1 MKSWKDLSSMF
12 GNVLRYEILSLK
24 IRPLR
29 LLKSFRFLFCLWI
42 LPFLFLS
49 CAGTG
54 SKAPLGRSGVL
65 DASSW
70 DFRKNG
76 SLTLRGEWMFHW
88 GGWKYLSEEGD
99 SKPNQLRS
107 GEIVYVPSTWNGG
120 SRAGKGF
127 GSYILEV
134 KLPDQVQRLGLIL
147 PDQSSSYELFL
158 NGKPVLNSGEILRNE
173 DFSLKEVKE
182 GIRPLFF
189 EFESSGKNLEIVL
202 QIANE
207 DLRLGGFW
215 SPIILG
221 DADSLRSDWNR
232 SLRLDSFLVGGL
244 FIMAFLHLSFF
255 LMRKKETQSL
265 YFGLFC
271 LLMGFRSL
279 FPGNRLILEYTDFLN
294 YETIIRVEYLTFYL
308 SVPIFLNYI
317 LSLYPRDL
325 KRIFVDILW
334 WISSVASAIVLLFPM
349 KVFTYTIPIYYLNAF
364 FAGSL
369 GLYTL
374 IRAVRKKREGAI
386 ILLTG
391 FLFIYLAMINDLL
404 YVSYFLE
411 TGYYSSI
418 GTFVFLAAQSVSLS
432 VRNSK
437 NMQRLLDL
445 SRNLEKKVEE
455 RTHRLKLALRSIQE
469 DLEMAAKIQED
480 FLEVPEDSSFQ
491 EIGLRL
497 YTFYQPISSVGGDFY
512 NVRRSGKNGIRIF
525 IADAIGHGIQAS
537 LITMVIQ
544 SEYNSIFDWNLS
556 PGELLTK
563 LSQKFAS
570 RIGDVS
576 PFFSGLILDLDLSAN
591 RILFSSSGNP
601 ACILTGDGK
610 SESLVLVGP
619 YAGMLPQHRYAELSY
634 DLPKNFRLILF
645 TDGLPDRFLFSGD
658 PYEHFS
664 IEEWIRNRV
673 DQPLEKVCEELL
685 ALANSLVI
693 PDFKKDDITLLGIE
707 RSNLG

>member
-1 MKSWKDLSSMF
+1 MLDKNAHSGIPILPIWALRFWKYF
-12 GNVLRYEILSLK
+12 RVLLCI
-24 IRPLR
+24 
-29 LLKSFRFLFCLWI
+29 WI
-42 LPFLFLS
+42 LLILCSS
-49 CAGTG
+49 C
-54 SKAPLGRSGVL
+54 SRSGIPQGKSGIL

-70 DFRKNG
+70 DFQKEG
-76 SLTLRGEWMFHW
+76 SLTLRGEWMFYW
-88 GGWKYLSEEGD
+88 GGWKYLPHGLMETKSL
-99 SKPNQLRS
+99 PS

-120 SRAGKGF
+120 SRTGKGF
-127 GSYILEV
+127 GTYVLEV
-134 KLPDQVQRLGLIL
+134 RLPSRNQKFGLIL

-158 NGKPVLNSGEILRNE
+158 NGKPVLTSGKIIRKE
-173 DFSLKEVKE
+173 DQSLKEVEE

-189 EFESSGKNLEIVL
+189 EFESSGEKLEIAL

-221 DADSLRSDWNR
+221 ESDSLRGEWNR
-232 SLRLDSFLVGGL
+232 TLRLDSFLVGGL

-255 LMRKKETQSL
+255 IVRKKETPSL

-279 FPGNRLILEYTDFLN
+279 FPGSRLILEYTNIIN
-294 YETIIRVEYLTFYL
+294 YENVIRIEYLTFYF
-308 SVPIFLNYI
+308 SVPVFLNYI

-325 KRIFVDILW
+325 KRIFVDLLW
-334 WISSVASAIVLLFPM
+334 WISVVASAIVLFFPM

-369 GLYTL
+369 GLFTL
-374 IRAVRKKREGAI
+374 IRAVRRKREGAI

-437 NMQRLLDL
+437 NMQRLFDL

-455 RTHRLKLALRSIQE
+455 RTFRLKLALRSIQE
-469 DLEMAAKIQED
+469 DLNMAAKIQTD
-480 FLEVPEDSSFQ
+480 FLEIPENSFL
-491 EIGLRL
+491 EEEGIRL
-497 YTFYQPISSVGGDFY
+497 KTFYQPISIVGGDFY
-512 NVRRSGKNGIRIF
+512 NIRKIAERKIRIF
-525 IADAIGHGIQAS
+525 LADAIGHGIQAS

-544 SEYNSIFDWNLS
+544 SEYGSLSDMNLS
-556 PGELLTK
+556 PGEMLTK
-563 LSQKFAS
+563 LSKKFAS

-576 PFFSGLILDLDLSAN
+576 PFFSALILDLDLNSN
-591 RILFSSSGNP
+591 RIHFASSGNP
-601 ACILTGDGK
+601 ACILTGEGK
-610 SESLVLVGP
+610 SKSLQLVGP
-619 YAGMLPQHRYAELSY
+619 YAGMVPEHNYAELSF
-634 DLPKNFRLILF
+634 DLPRDFRLILF

-658 PYEHFS
+658 EHEFFS
-664 IEEWIRNRV
+664 IEDWIRKRS
-673 DQPLEKVCEELL
+673 DRTLERVCEELL
-685 ALANSLVI
+685 SLANSLPL
-693 PDFKKDDITLLGIE
+693 PDYKKDDITLIGIE
-707 RSNLG
+707 RSNLESMRFFDL

>member
-1 MKSWKDLSSMF
+1 MF
-12 GNVLRYEILSLK
+12 GNVPKYEIPFLK
-24 IRPLR
+24 NQPLR
-29 LLKSFRFLFCLWI
+29 LRKFAPLLLFYVGIFLFI
-42 LPFLFLS
+42 FSS
-49 CAGTG
+49 C
-54 SKAPLGRSGVL
+54 SRPQAPLGKSGTL

-70 DFRKNG
+70 DFRKDG
-76 SLTLRGEWMFHW
+76 SLTLRGEWMFYW
-88 GGWKYLSEEGD
+88 GGWKYLPAGVS
-99 SKPNQLRS
+99 PLRS
-107 GEIVYVPSTWNGG
+107 GEIVYIPSTWNGG
-120 SRAGKGF
+120 SRTGKGF
-127 GSYILEV
+127 GSYVLEV
-134 KLPDQVQRLGLIL
+134 KLPNTIQKLGLIL

-158 NGKPVLNSGEILRNE
+158 DGKFVLSSGKIVRN
-173 DFSLKEVKE
+173 DDQSLKEVEE

-215 SPIILG
+215 SPIVLG
-221 DADSLRSDWNR
+221 EADSLRSDWNR

-244 FIMAFLHLSFF
+244 FIIAFLHLSFF

-279 FPGNRLILEYTDFLN
+279 FPGNRLILEYTNLIN
-294 YETIIRVEYLTFYL
+294 YENLIRVEYLTFYL
-308 SVPIFLNYI
+308 SVPVFLNYI

-334 WISSVASAIVLLFPM
+334 WISAVACAIVLFLPM

-374 IRAVRKKREGAI
+374 IRAVRKKREGAA

-455 RTHRLKLALRSIQE
+455 RTHRLKLTLRSIHD
-469 DLEMAAKIQED
+469 DLDMAAKIQSD
-480 FLEVPEDSSFQ
+480 FLEVPEESFF
-491 EIGLRL
+491 EEVGIRL
-497 YTFYQPISSVGGDFY
+497 QTFYQPIASVGGDFY
-512 NVRRSGKNGIRIF
+512 NVRKNGKNRIRIF

-544 SEYNSIFDWNLS
+544 SEYNSIFDWNLT

-563 LSQKFAS
+563 LAKKFAS

-576 PFFSGLILDLDLSAN
+576 PFFSGLILDLDLSKN
-591 RILFSSSGNP
+591 LILFSSSGNP
-601 ACILTGDGK
+601 ACILTGGGK
-610 SESLVLVGP
+610 SESLQLVGP
-619 YAGMLPQHRYAELSY
+619 YAGMLPEYHYAELSY
-634 DLPKNFRLILF
+634 DLPKDFRLILF

-658 PYEHFS
+658 EHEFFS
-664 IEEWIRNRV
+664 IEDWIRNRT
-673 DQPLEKVCEELL
+673 DQPLERVCQDLL
-685 ALANSLVI
+685 DLANSLPL

-707 RSNLG
+707 RSNLESVRFLDL